1 MKTAITLSL
10 LLGGALFIT
19 GCTTLHTAAAKG
31 NIDAIHRLAGEGND
45 MNAINEEGIT
55 PLIRAVNLNQKQ
67 SVVALLDDG
76 ADINAADR
84 TAGNTPLHHAI
95 LQGSTQ
101 LIRVLL
107 ERNAQLSIPNKEGK
121 TPNDLARNAANKE
134 ILRLMTE
141 AAPQKEAAALKLEE
155 KKVEEKKVE
164 EKKIDA
170 LQPKLSSLQ
179 VSSPI
184 EKKDDPALASGAQ
197 DMVKNVP
204 LKNADKELS
213 ADASAMLKQMISRYE
228 TRGIRT
234 YLNEHPQALALI
246 DDPKQQL
253 RYVGPNG
260 WRVLDIIE
268 KLRNERQSEKEIIL
282 HIINAALP
290 YKKFSNEEIKMLVSY
305 GLSYKI
311 INAMLSVTN

>member
-10 LLGGALFIT
+10 LLSGAFFIT

-31 NIDAIHRLAGEGND
+31 NIDAIHRLSAEGND

-76 ADINAADR
+76 ADINAADT

-121 TPNDLARNAANKE
+121 TPIDLARNAANKE
-134 ILRLMTE
+134 IFRLMRE

-155 KKVEEKKVE
+155 KKVEEKK
-164 EKKIDA
+164 IDA
-170 LQPKLSSLQ
+170 PQPKLSSLQ

-184 EKKDDPALASGAQ
+184 EKKDDPALASGTQ
-197 DMVKNVP
+197 DTVQNIP
-204 LKNADKELS
+204 LKSADKELS

-228 TRGIRT
+228 TRGIRA

-282 HIINAALP
+282 HITNAALP